1 MDSSLIYAKTPA
13 GNEVV
18 RQSTRVVQRNL
29 RMVLLQVDGSLSV
42 GQLVAKIGSRR
53 LVEGALQELVEGGFI
68 EVATEPARPRR
79 EPAAAPAVEFS
90 AVSQFSTFGSR
101 SAVPSGM
108 SSAMMSSAFSAFGRS
123 MAPAPFSASN
133 MIAAARL
140 PPPVA
145 EAPLPPIRRI
155 ALGRWLL
162 GGIVGVLLLLLAV
175 LSFYPYDNF
184 RPDLEAELSRRLAV
198 PVTVGEISFGLLPR
212 PRLLLS
218 DVTIGND
225 GEGRIASLA
234 IASPYLLLD
243 AAGRTLP
250 EVEASGV
257 RLTADRLVSLP
268 IFGGS
273 AVAESPESRF
283 PVQLLRVVGATV
295 ALGDLV
301 SPEWNG
307 KVYLRA
313 DGGVEKASVRSADD
327 SLLLEATPT
336 AEGVAL
342 VIESPHWN
350 PEGMPFGFSALQASG
365 LLQKNRL
372 LLQQVDTYFLGGRL
386 KGNGSLDWSA
396 GMAMT
401 GEASLARLD
410 CGRVTTALAPS
421 LRLAGELNGAW
432 RMRATGSGWQDMLG
446 RIEAN
451 LDAQVVRGLLTGI
464 DLGELAR
471 QGSGAVVRAGS
482 TRFETLQAR
491 LDIAKGRVVAHSIEL
506 NAGLMTASGRAMA
519 EADGQIEGSVTVQAR
534 SSVSSVRVPARLS
547 GTLSNMVLTAT
558 N

>member
-13 GNEVV
+13 GNEAV

-42 GQLVAKIGSRR
+42 EQLAAKIGNQR
-53 LVEGALQELVEGGFI
+53 LVEGALQELEEGGFI
-68 EVATEPARPRR
+68 EVATGPARPQS
-79 EPAAAPAVEFS
+79 EPVAAPVVEFS
-90 AVSQFSTFGSR
+90 AISQFSTFGSR
-101 SAVPSGM
+101 SAVPPGVTDATVISG
-108 SSAMMSSAFSAFGRS
+108 FSAFGRS
-123 MAPAPFSASN
+123 MAPFSASG
-133 MIAAARL
+133 MMADRRPL
-140 PPPVA
+140 PLPVA
-145 EAPLPPIRRI
+145 EEQLPPIRRI
-155 ALGRWLL
+155 SLGRWLL
-162 GGIVGVLLLLLAV
+162 GGIGGVLLLLLVV
-175 LSFYPYDNF
+175 LLLYPYDNF
-184 RPDLEAELSRRLAV
+184 RPSLEAELSRQLAA
-198 PVTVGEISFGLLPR
+198 PVRVGEISLGLLPR
-212 PRLLLS
+212 PRLLLR
-218 DVTIGND
+218 DVAIGSD

-243 AAGRTLP
+243 AAGRVLP

-257 RLTADRLVSLP
+257 RLTADRLVNLP
-268 IFGGS
+268 MFGGS
-273 AVAESPESRF
+273 AVAESQF
-283 PVQLLRVVGATV
+283 PVQLLRVTGATV

-301 SPEWNG
+301 SPEWSG

-313 DGGVEKASVRSADD
+313 DGSAEKASFRSADD

-372 LLQQVDTYFLGGRL
+372 LLQQVDTHFLGGRL
-386 KGNGSLDWSA
+386 KGSGALDWSA

-401 GEASLARLD
+401 SEASLARLD
-410 CGRVTTALAPS
+410 CSRVMTALAPN
-421 LRLAGELNGAW
+421 LKLAGELNGAL
-432 RMRATGSGWQDMLG
+432 RLRAMGSGWQDMLG

-471 QGSGAVVRAGS
+471 YGSGAVVRAGS

-491 LDIAKGRVVAHSIEL
+491 LDIVKGRVVARSIEL
-506 NAGLMTASGRAMA
+506 DAGLMTASGRATV

-547 GTLSNMVLTAT
+547 GTLPNMVLTAT